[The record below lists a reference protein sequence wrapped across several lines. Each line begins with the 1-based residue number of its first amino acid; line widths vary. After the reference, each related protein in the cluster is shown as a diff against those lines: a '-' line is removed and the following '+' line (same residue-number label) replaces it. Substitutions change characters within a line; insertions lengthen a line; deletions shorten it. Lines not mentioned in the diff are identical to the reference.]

1 MRYTH
6 CMDQEFRT
14 GYGRDWLDFAITY
27 VGRYTD
33 SPVDLVD
40 APDRLRAWL
49 TQWGLAPTGAV
60 TAEDVEVARRL
71 REALHRLARAAASGA
86 DPAAPDVRVVDDA
99 LSYDV
104 PVRLR
109 RGADALTTRRPRTTR
124 EALARLARQAV
135 DDLAGPN
142 AARLRT
148 CGDEECSGVYVDP
161 TGRRRWCSDERCGVK
176 ARVRAHRARAKERS
190 VAQPRK

>member
-1 MRYTH
+1 MRYYGL
-6 CMDQEFRT
+6 MDQQFRT

-27 VGRYTD
+27 VGRYSD
-33 SPVDLVD
+33 APVDLVEE
-40 APDRLRAWL
+40 PDRLRAWL

-60 TAEDVEVARRL
+60 TADDVEAAQVL
-71 REALHRLARAAASGA
+71 REALHRLARASAAGTS
-86 DPAAPDVRVVDDA
+86 PAAHDVRVVDQY
-99 LSYDV
+99 LSYDA

-109 RGADALTTRRPRTTR
+109 RGTEGLTARPPRTTR
-124 EALARLARQAV
+124 EALGRLARQAV
-135 DDLAGPN
+135 DDLSGPN

-176 ARVRAHRARAKERS
+176 ARVRAHRARAKA
-190 VAQPRK
+190 AQPRK

>member
-1 MRYTH
+1 MRYS
-6 CMDQEFRT
+6 CLMDEQFRT
-14 GYGRDWLDFAITY
+14 GYGRDWLDFAITL
-27 VGRYTD
+27 VGRYD
-33 SPVDLVD
+33 VPVDLVD

-60 TAEDVEVARRL
+60 TADDVVAAQTL
-71 REALHRLARAAASGA
+71 REALHRLARASALHTPQATR
-86 DPAAPDVRVVDDA
+86 DIRVVDES

-109 RGADALTTRRPRTTR
+109 RDDEGVAARRPRTTR

-135 DDLAGPN
+135 DDLTGPN
-142 AARLRT
+142 AARLRA
-148 CGDEECSGVYVDP
+148 CGDEECSGIFVDP

-176 ARVRAHRARAKERS
+176 ARVRAHRARSRESRGAASR
-190 VAQPRK
+190 P